1 MIDYHLDLATATER
15 PRIHSQLFP
24 DQVAIE
30 DGVSQDTIELL
41 KKMGHTVTSSW
52 TQGSLQS
59 VLHNQNGLFGFA
71 DTRRLGAGV
80 AAY

>member
-1 MIDYHLDLATATER
+1 MGLATATES

-24 DQVAIE
+24 DVIAIE
-30 DGVSQDTIELL
+30 QGVSPDTMSLL
-41 KKMGHTVTSSW
+41 TKMGHHLKQSK

-59 VLHNQNGLFGFA
+59 VMQMDNGWLYGYS

-80 AAY
+80 ATY